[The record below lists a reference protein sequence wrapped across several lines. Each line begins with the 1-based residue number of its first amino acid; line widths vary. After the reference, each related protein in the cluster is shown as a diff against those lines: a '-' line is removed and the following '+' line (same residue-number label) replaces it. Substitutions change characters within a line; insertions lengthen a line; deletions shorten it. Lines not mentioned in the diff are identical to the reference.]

1 MPDCSVRGP
10 RFESP
15 HGWLCFM
22 TAIAIYSLGQGL
34 CILTAL
40 PRSTQP
46 CTRCGT
52 VKWVSAFRLSNNNK
66 CRWWMWIVA
75 AYWRTHTSTSALNC
89 AKVAEP
95 IGLPF
100 SSLGCGL
107 GWVEGSTSWIVFICQ
122 VAPMCTHGRAH
133 CHNLA
138 STIEPSVCS
147 RDAALCQITLNLL
160 WILLLLSTK
169 VIFLPAYSS
178 YRKKAG

>member
-1 MPDCSVRGP
+1 
-10 RFESP
+10 
-15 HGWLCFM
+15 M
-22 TAIAIYSLGQGL
+22 TAIAIYSLGHGL

-40 PRSTQP
+40 SRSTQP

-107 GWVEGSTSWIVFICQ
+107 GWVEGSTSWIVFARWRQCALMGGHIAAIWR
-122 VAPMCTHGRAH
+122 VRL
-133 CHNLA
+133 NR
-138 STIEPSVCS
+138 PS
-147 RDAALCQITLNLL
+147 AAEMQPYVKLL
-160 WILLLLSTK
+160 WTCYGYYYYYPQRLSFCQLIVATERRPVNQMLK
-169 VIFLPAYSS
+169 LVVV
-178 YRKKAG
+178 